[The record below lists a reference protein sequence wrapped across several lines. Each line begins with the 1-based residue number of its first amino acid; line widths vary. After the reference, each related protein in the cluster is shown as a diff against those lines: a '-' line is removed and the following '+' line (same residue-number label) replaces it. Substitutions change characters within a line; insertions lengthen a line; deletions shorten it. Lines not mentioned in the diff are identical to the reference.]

1 MTKKKTTPR
10 ATLLAAAEQI
20 ANDEQIFTLARA
32 IVSVPHGL
40 RGYSDVGEALVRYLS
55 DEITADQT
63 LNVLDHLATDYAR
76 ARARSKS

>member
-1 MTKKKTTPR
+1 MTKKRTTPR

-40 RGYSDVGEALVRYLS
+40 RGYSDVGDALVRYLS
-55 DEITADQT
+55 SEATVEQT
-63 LNVLDHLATDYAR
+63 LDVLDHLATDYAR
-76 ARARSKS
+76 ARSKT